1 MATPRMLLTALLS
14 CAAVALTVAGLT
26 ACTPVDENPTAVS
39 ASGESSGPDDDP
51 ADPADPGDPRD
62 DPDDAVEAAPALPS
76 PSASC
81 SPAGE
86 HPGHTVL
93 RVVAA
98 DPARAAD
105 AVGSPDGPGL
115 SARATRYLCAP
126 NRFEPVGAP
135 VRYTFAA
142 AGVDAALADRQHGD
156 PARPV
161 PLPELLA
168 HLDACLATRP
178 PAAPDGCYDN
188 TYDVVLDS
196 HGRIMRITELG
207 RP

>member
-1 MATPRMLLTALLS
+1 MATPRILLTALLS
-14 CAAVALTVAGLT
+14 GTAVALTVAGLT
-26 ACTPVDENPTAVS
+26 SCTPVDENPTAVS
-39 ASGESSGPDDDP
+39 ASSEAGGQDDDSG
-51 ADPADPGDPRD
+51 DPGDA
-62 DPDDAVEAAPALPS
+62 PDDAVEAAPSLPS
-76 PSASC
+76 AAPAAC

-98 DPARAAD
+98 DPAGAAD
-105 AVGSPDGPGL
+105 TAGTMDGPGL
-115 SARATRYLCAP
+115 TARATRYLCSP

-135 VRYTFAA
+135 VRYSFAA
-142 AGVDAALADRQHGD
+142 AGVDAALVDRQHGD
-156 PARPV
+156 PAKPV
-161 PLPELLA
+161 PLPELLT
-168 HLDACLATRP
+168 HLDDCLATRP
-178 PAAPDGCYDN
+178 PAAPYGCYGN

>member
-1 MATPRMLLTALLS
+1 MATRRILLTTLLS
-14 CAAVALTVAGLT
+14 CTAVALTAAGLT
-26 ACTPVDENPTAVS
+26 SCTPADDNPTAVS
-39 ASGESSGPDDDP
+39 ASGTADGPDDDP
-51 ADPADPGDPRD
+51 GDPGDGPGD
-62 DPDDAVEAAPALPS
+62 VVEAAPSLPS

-81 SPAGE
+81 TPAGV

-98 DPARAAD
+98 DPAAA
-105 AVGSPDGPGL
+105 AGALGSSDGPGL
-115 SARATRYLCAP
+115 SARATRYLCSP

-135 VRYTFAA
+135 VRYAFAA
-142 AGVDAALADRQHGD
+142 AGVDAALVDRQHGD
-156 PARPV
+156 PAEPV
-161 PLPELLA
+161 PLPVLLA
-168 HLDACLATRP
+168 HLDDCLAARP
-178 PAAPDGCYDN
+178 PAAPYGCYGN